1 MPPSATTCH
10 RCLAPLQPGDKLC
23 PQCHALVHAVELEAL
38 RQQALLLEAQHDVAQ
53 ALTLWKAAL
62 ELLPPDAR
70 QAEWVRQHIQEL
82 ERMPPQGSKPAAET
96 HPWARRLG
104 PLAPL
109 AVLLAKGKTVLFAL
123 FKAKSLLSFVAFF
136 GVYWAMFG
144 AAFGLGFAA
153 MILIHEMG
161 HYLEIR
167 RRGLPAE
174 MPVFLPGLGAYV
186 QWQALGVSLE
196 VRALVSLAGPV
207 AGALAA
213 LAAYA
218 FFLSTRQPIWLA
230 LAHVGAWL
238 NLLNLVPIW
247 ILDGAGAVRPLD
259 RMARGSL
266 LAFCLLFWWWSG
278 ELMMLLPA
286 AGFTWQLFRGEET
299 ENSSLRVQLLFAVL
313 LAVLGWLMHAT
324 PVAAGA
330 GMRP

>member
-1 MPPSATTCH
+1 MPATSCH

-23 PQCHALVHAVELEAL
+23 PQCHALVYAEELEAL
-38 RQQALLLEAQHDVAQ
+38 RQQALQLEEQHNVAQ
-53 ALTLWKAAL
+53 ALPLWKHAL
-62 ELLPPDAR
+62 DLLPSEAR
-70 QAEWVRQHIQEL
+70 QAEWVRQHISEL
-82 ERMPPQGSKPAAET
+82 EQMPPQEPKPAAEA

-104 PLAPL
+104 PLAPI
-109 AVLLAKGKTVLFAL
+109 AVVLAKGKTILFAL

-196 VRALVSLAGPV
+196 VRALVSLAGPL
-207 AGALAA
+207 AGTLAA

-218 FFLSTRQPIWLA
+218 VFLSTRQPIWMA

-238 NLLNLVPIW
+238 NLLNLVPVW
-247 ILDGAGAVRPLD
+247 ILDGAGAARPLD

-266 LAFCLLFWWWSG
+266 LVFCLVLWWWSG
-278 ELMMLLPA
+278 ELTLLLPA
-286 AGFTWQLFRGEET
+286 AGFAWLVYRGGET
-299 ENSSLRVQLLFAVL
+299 ESSSLRVQLLFATL
-313 LAVLGWLMHAT
+313 LGVLGWLIHAT

-330 GMRP
+330 GMR

>member
-1 MPPSATTCH
+1 
-10 RCLAPLQPGDKLC
+10 
-23 PQCHALVHAVELEAL
+23 
-38 RQQALLLEAQHDVAQ
+38 
-53 ALTLWKAAL
+53 
-62 ELLPPDAR
+62 
-70 QAEWVRQHIQEL
+70 
-82 ERMPPQGSKPAAET
+82 MPPQAAKPEEA

-109 AVLLAKGKTVLFAL
+109 AVLLAKGKTIFFAL
-123 FKAKSLLSFVAFF
+123 FKAKSLFSFVAFF

-144 AAFGLGFAA
+144 WAFGLGFAA

-161 HYLEIR
+161 HYVEIR

-196 VRALVSLAGPV
+196 VRGLVSLAGPV

-218 FFLSTRQPIWLA
+218 IFLSTRQPIWLA

-266 LAFCLLFWWWSG
+266 LAFCLLLWWWSG
-278 ELMMLLPA
+278 ELTLLLPA

-299 ENSSLRVQLLFAVL
+299 ENSSLRVQLLFAAL
-313 LAVLGWLMHAT
+313 LGVLGWLIHAT

>member
-1 MPPSATTCH
+1 MPATSCH

-23 PQCHALVHAVELEAL
+23 PQCHALVYAAELGAL
-38 RQQALLLEAQHDVAQ
+38 RQQALQLEEQHNVAQ
-53 ALTLWKAAL
+53 ALPLWKHAL
-62 ELLPPDAR
+62 ELLPPEAR
-70 QAEWVRQHIQEL
+70 QAEWVRQHIKEL
-82 ERMPPQGSKPAAET
+82 EQMPPQTAKPAAEA

-104 PLAPL
+104 PLAPI
-109 AVLLAKGKTVLFAL
+109 AVVLAKGKTILFAL

-196 VRALVSLAGPV
+196 VRALVSLAGPL
-207 AGALAA
+207 AGTLAA

-218 FFLSTRQPIWLA
+218 VFLRTRQPIWMA

-238 NLLNLVPIW
+238 NLLNLVPVW
-247 ILDGAGAVRPLD
+247 ILDGAGAARSLD

-266 LAFCLLFWWWSG
+266 LVFCLVLWWWSG
-278 ELMMLLPA
+278 ELTLLLPA
-286 AGFTWQLFRGEET
+286 AGFAWLVYRGAET
-299 ENSSLRVQLLFAVL
+299 DNSSLRVQVLFATL
-313 LAVLGWLMHAT
+313 LGVLGWLIHAT

-330 GMRP
+330 GMR